1 MGKSEDIQKRIEA
14 LNGGPLRYTKP
25 EESAVD
31 DIRRKLRRTLPTS
44 SPPVP
49 TPGAPAPIL
58 YRRDLP
64 RTEASPPPSI
74 WSSVSVKLEEA
85 VEGQVI
91 NVPERGQ
98 AFRIETILSEL
109 DIEWIPVNEAFQ
121 RAFQEENSP
130 LQQRLAL
137 RCGESDVAPEDVV
150 FVDVETTGLGYS
162 PLFLIGALVWE
173 GGELVVRQYL
183 ARHYGEESS
192 VTSLFLDLAGEKRML
207 VSFNGKSF
215 DYPYIRMRAAVNAV
229 PCKLQLPHFDLLH
242 ESRRIWRNILPN
254 CKLQT
259 LEQHICGRP
268 PRYGDIPGAEI
279 PRAYHTYVRTQN
291 AGQLVQI
298 IKHNLLD
305 LATLAELITHLPAME
320 EGGKK

>member
-14 LNGGPLRYTKP
+14 LNGGPLRYSKP
-25 EESAVD
+25 EESAVE
-31 DIRRKLRRTLPTS
+31 DIRRKLRRTLPTET
-44 SPPVP
+44 PPAP
-49 TPGAPAPIL
+49 KPEMPAPIL
-58 YRRDLP
+58 YRRDIP
-64 RTEASPPPSI
+64 RTEAPPAPPST
-74 WSSVSVKLEEA
+74 WTSKPVKLEDA
-85 VEGQVI
+85 VAGEVV
-91 NVPERGQ
+91 NVPQRGQ
-98 AFRIETILSEL
+98 AYHIETVLSEL
-109 DIEWIPVNEAFQ
+109 DAEWIAVNDAFQ
-121 RAFQEENSP
+121 HAFREDNSP
-130 LQQRLAL
+130 LRQRLAL
-137 RCGESDVAPEDVV
+137 RCETTEIAPEDVV

-192 VTSLFLDLAGEKRML
+192 VTSLFLDLLGEKRLL

-229 PCKLQLPHFDLLH
+229 PCPHQLPHFDLLH
-242 ESRRIWRNILPN
+242 ESRRIWKTILPN

-279 PRAYHTYVRTQN
+279 PRAYHTYVRTRN

-305 LATLAELITHLPAME
+305 LATLAELVTRLPGIE
-320 EGGKK
+320 K